1 MTGRTTD
8 GDGQTDRRT
17 DGHGAVDITLC
28 VWCRMTGQR
37 RRQRTVCLP
46 SGTDRQTDR
55 RTRGRSYNAVCMV
68 QDDWAEKDAADRLPA
83 EWDDVMLKSKNV
95 DASLRIVKRKFTQVP
110 LLSACR
116 LKVRNVRWPRS
127 RVPVQ

>member
-1 MTGRTTD
+1 MVQDDWTEKEAA
-8 GDGQTDRRT
+8 DR
-17 DGHGAVDITLC
+17 
-28 VWCRMTGQR
+28 
-37 RRQRTVCLP
+37 LP
-46 SGTDRQTDR
+46 AEWDRQTDR

-68 QDDWAEKDAADRLPA
+68 QDDWAEKESADRLPA